1 MKNKKGVY
9 IIMDYNVLD
18 FGAKGNGKDNDA
30 LAIQK
35 AIDACHTSG
44 GGKVIIPGGYLF
56 KSGSIELK
64 SNVEFHIEQGAVLK
78 ASDCLEDYA
87 PVPGKREVKTER
99 TVPSYINCE
108 YTGRPFHYFIYA
120 RDGHDISITGL
131 GKIDGSEEIYH
142 GVEGKYHIDGSYYP
156 RIPMCLFENIS
167 QLTVREVT
175 MTRCGFWTLH
185 MAGCVDVLVDGIRII
200 NSLIMANC
208 DGIDPDHCQNVRIVN
223 CHIECADDCIV
234 FKNSE
239 AYKQYGPC
247 QNIIVSGCTLIST
260 SAAIKFGSESVSD
273 FRNIVVENCC
283 ISKSN
288 RGISLQLRDGGNI
301 ENVIFSNI
309 NIETRRFSNEWWG
322 KAEPIY
328 ITAIDR
334 KEGVKAGHI
343 KNIHFQNINCIGE
356 NGIFLSGSP
365 DNILKDITFDR
376 VRVTL
381 RKASK
386 WTSDCYDIRP
396 CQGEGLIQSKINGF
410 YCKYAQQVSYNDIQ
424 IVCEEEMKDV
434 YDKDF
439 LIIEDVQ

>member
-1 MKNKKGVY
+1 ML
-9 IIMDYNVLD
+9 YNILE
-18 FGAKGNGKDNDA
+18 FGAKGDGKNNDA
-30 LAIQK
+30 LAIQA
-35 AIDACHTSG
+35 AIDACYEAG
-44 GGKVIIPGGYLF
+44 GGRVLVPGGYQF

-64 SNVEFHIEQGAVLK
+64 SNVEFHLEQGAVLK
-78 ASDCLEDYA
+78 ASDCLSDYM
-87 PVPGKREVKTER
+87 PVPGQEEKQTKSS
-99 TVPSYINCE
+99 VPSYVNCE
-108 YTGRPFHYFIYA
+108 YNGRPFHYFIYA
-120 RDGHDISITGL
+120 RDAHDIAITGH

-142 GVEGKYHIDGSYYP
+142 GCEGQYHIEGSYYP

-185 MAGCVDVLVDGIRII
+185 MAGCYDVLVDGIRII
-200 NSLIMANC
+200 NNLKMANC
-208 DGIDPDHCQNVRIVN
+208 DGIDPDHCRNVRITN

-234 FKNSE
+234 LKNSE
-239 AYKQYGPC
+239 DYKHYGPC
-247 QNIIVSGCTLIST
+247 ENILISGCTLIST
-260 SAAIKFGSESVSD
+260 SAAIKFGTESVSD

-283 ISKSN
+283 ISRSN

-343 KNIHFQNINCIGE
+343 KNIHFQNINCTSQ
-356 NGIFLSGSP
+356 NGIFLSGSS

-381 RKASK
+381 RKMSK

-396 CQGEGLIQSKINGF
+396 CQGEGIIPTRINGF
-410 YCKYAQQVSYNDIQ
+410 YCEYAEDIKYDGIQ
-424 IVCEEEMKDV
+424 IICEEEMKDV
-434 YDKDF
+434 YGEDF
-439 LIIEDVQ
+439 KVIKHS